1 MTFEPE
7 MTEPAELD
15 CGAEEL
21 EPAAELDREAEDS
34 AGAFEDEDACVTD
47 DDDAA
52 EQPSVQQKTP
62 SL

>member
-1 MTFEPE
+1 MTLEPE

-15 CGAEEL
+15 CGV
-21 EPAAELDREAEDS
+21 AELDREAEDATGTVEDDDNAS
-34 AGAFEDEDACVTD
+34 VPEDE
-47 DDDAA
+47 DAA

>member
-15 CGAEEL
+15 CGA
-21 EPAAELDREAEDS
+21 AELDREAEDDTGALEDDD
-34 AGAFEDEDACVTD
+34 AGVPEDE
-47 DDDAA
+47 DAA